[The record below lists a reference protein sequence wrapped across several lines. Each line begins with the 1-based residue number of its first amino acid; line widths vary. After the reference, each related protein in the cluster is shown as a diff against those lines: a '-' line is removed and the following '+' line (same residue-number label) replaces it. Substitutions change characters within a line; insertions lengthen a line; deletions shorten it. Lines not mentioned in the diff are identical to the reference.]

1 MSQRGRP
8 KTFDRETALEAAML
22 LFWDRGF
29 EQTSVDELATAMG
42 ICTSSLYSSFGD
54 KEALFLAAVD
64 HYQSGKGN
72 IYDIEVNEGKT
83 AKAAFANVFKLAA
96 VQMTRSDQPR
106 GCMLA
111 VALPTCSPK
120 YDKLQKGLHDLRPLS
135 EKIWVTR
142 LQAAV
147 QAKEIPESTDL
158 HLLATFLRTTL
169 LGMSLQARA
178 GASRETLLKIGKLA
192 LQTWPRKVSRESR
205 AE

>member
-29 EQTSVDELATAMG
+29 EQTSVDELVAAMG

-72 IYDIEVNEGKT
+72 IYDIAVNEGKT
-83 AKAAFANVFKLAA
+83 AKAAFTNVFKLAA

>member
-120 YDKLQKGLHDLRPLS
+120 YDKLQKELHDLRPLS

-178 GASRETLLKIGKLA
+178 GASRETLMKIGKLA

>member
-8 KTFDRETALEAAML
+8 KTFDRGTALEAAML

-29 EQTSVDELATAMG
+29 EQTSVDELAAVMG

-64 HYQSGKGN
+64 HYQAGKGS
-72 IYDIEVNEGKT
+72 IYDIAVNEGKT
-83 AKAAFANVFKLAA
+83 AKAAFTNLFKLAA
-96 VQMTRSDQPR
+96 IEMTRSDQPR

-120 YDKLQKGLHDLRPLS
+120 YDKLQKELHHRRPLS
-135 EKIWVTR
+135 ETIWVIR

-147 QAKEIPESTDL
+147 QSNEIPKSTDL

-178 GASRETLLKIGKLA
+178 GASRETLMKIGKLA
-192 LQTWPRKVSRESR
+192 LQTWPRKVSRELR